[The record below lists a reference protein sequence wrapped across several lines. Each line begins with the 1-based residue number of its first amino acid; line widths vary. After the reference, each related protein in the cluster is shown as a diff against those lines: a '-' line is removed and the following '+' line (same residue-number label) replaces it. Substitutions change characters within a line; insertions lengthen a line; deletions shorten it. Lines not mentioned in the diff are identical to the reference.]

1 MDPSVTGPT
10 LEPHSV
16 MLHGHRV
23 TYRTAGSGPVLLL
36 LHGVTN
42 TSQTWEPVAAELSRS
57 FTLIA
62 PDLLGHGDSAT
73 PRGDYSLGAHASGVR
88 DLLSLLGHEHATVV
102 GHSLGGGIAMVFS
115 YQFPER
121 TDRLVLVSSG
131 GLGREVHPLLR
142 AAALP
147 GADYV
152 LPVITSNRV
161 LGAGRG
167 VGSVLRRLRLAPGG
181 DLALLAEGFGSLD
194 NRGSREA
201 FLHTVRA
208 VIDSRGQR
216 VSAYDRMSLA
226 TLMPTQIVWGERDS
240 IIPLEHGK
248 AAHAAM
254 PHSRFEVFPD
264 AGHLPHHADP
274 ERFAD
279 LLARFCRDTEPAN
292 VTAADLPP
300 LLAGD

>member
-1 MDPSVTGPT
+1 M
-10 LEPHSV
+10 
-16 MLHGHRV
+16 
-23 TYRTAGSGPVLLL
+23 
-36 LHGVTN
+36 
-42 TSQTWEPVAAELSRS
+42 
-57 FTLIA
+57 
-62 PDLLGHGDSAT
+62 
-73 PRGDYSLGAHASGVR
+73 
-88 DLLSLLGHEHATVV
+88 V

-131 GLGREVHPLLR
+131 GLGREVHMLLR

-216 VSAYDRMSLA
+216 VSAYDRMGLA
-226 TLMPTQIVWGERDS
+226 RLMPTLIVWGERDS
-240 IIPLEHGK
+240 IIPLDHGK

-264 AGHLPHHADP
+264 AGHLPHHTDP

-279 LLARFCRDTEPAN
+279 LLARFCRETEPAQ

>member
-1 MDPSVTGPT
+1 MAKI
-10 LEPHSV
+10 LERERTV
-16 MLHGHRV
+16 HGHRV
-23 TYRTAGSGPVLLL
+23 RFLQAGAGPPIVLI
-36 LHGVTN
+36 HGI
-42 TSQTWEPVAAELSRS
+42 TSSTDTWVPAMAAAAGDR
-57 FTLIA
+57 TLIA

-167 VGSVLRRLRLAPGG
+167 IGSVLRRLRLAPGG

-240 IIPLEHGK
+240 IIPLDHGK

-279 LLARFCRDTEPAN
+279 LLARFCRETAPAN
-292 VTAADLPP
+292 ITAADLPP
-300 LLAGD
+300 LLAGG